1 MALPLEN
8 LYLTAWRK
16 EDWWKCEMRQ
26 FLGLPG
32 DLHPSLEASAS
43 DEARG
48 SIDAGPDDDAVMG
61 FFPEEEDP
69 RTHFYL

>member
-1 MALPLEN
+1 MALTMEA
-8 LYLTAWRK
+8 LYGTALRK
-16 EDWWKCEMRQ
+16 EVWWKCQMRQ

-32 DLHPSLEASAS
+32 DLDPTLEASAS

-61 FFPEEEDP
+61 FFPEEVDP